1 MKSVVNTL
9 IFKIYKTVR
18 SINKLYCCFT
28 LIFVWPFVLACN
40 NACAQADLFHSSNRF
55 NPSNTIYHVYFMY
68 DVNSIFPNK
77 DWITVTGSNPDKTF
91 TATKPLSSYTDV
103 VYDYPLI
110 CDETNINTRIRF
122 QWDEADNI
130 TIDEDEEVKGVLLS
144 TPKDEDGPWEFDDI
158 DTYVF
163 IPSESSYCLEFYD
176 ADNNVY
182 IASGTNHWFDL
193 NTNNMARTTHTSNN
207 IPTNFKR
214 AYIDNLVIGVT
225 NYIKIFGNF
234 YSPTYYDN
242 QHSYKFKIKKVKPIV
257 LVHGIWSIPQKPS
270 DKDSAFGMAKTN
282 FPYISELK
290 PVKVFDFPWDHS
302 KNLYTHYCENN
313 NDSLM
318 SFVANTCSNYESKP
332 IVLAHSLGG
341 ILTLKQ
347 IKNNINFLS
356 RVGTIYFFATPSCGS
371 DLANW
376 KPKILKVSAGNVEHL
391 KRGGRHVWN
400 LINNIPDEFK
410 LHNCIFYVG
419 KKDAVVE
426 KPSAN
431 LSGTLRLNKPTFF
444 IDLDHTSIKDFQ
456 FPLSGEINKVFL
468 NLKDDINN

>member
-110 CDETNINTRIRF
+110 CDETNINTRIIF

-242 QHSYKFKIKKVKPIV
+242 QHSYK
-257 LVHGIWSIPQKPS
+257 L
-270 DKDSAFGMAKTN
+270 
-282 FPYISELK
+282 
-290 PVKVFDFPWDHS
+290 
-302 KNLYTHYCENN
+302 
-313 NDSLM
+313 SL
-318 SFVANTCSNYESKP
+318 
-332 IVLAHSLGG
+332 IH
-341 ILTLKQ
+341 I
-347 IKNNINFLS
+347 
-356 RVGTIYFFATPSCGS
+356 
-371 DLANW
+371 
-376 KPKILKVSAGNVEHL
+376 
-391 KRGGRHVWN
+391 
-400 LINNIPDEFK
+400 
-410 LHNCIFYVG
+410 
-419 KKDAVVE
+419 
-426 KPSAN
+426 
-431 LSGTLRLNKPTFF
+431 
-444 IDLDHTSIKDFQ
+444 
-456 FPLSGEINKVFL
+456 
-468 NLKDDINN
+468 